1 MGTQAEH
8 PGTCVRTEEDAGD
21 SDVYMCGEEAGEM
34 KPGGEEFK
42 PGQRETKPLATPAFN
57 C

>member
-8 PGTCVRTEEDAGD
+8 PGTCVRTEEDAGE
-21 SDVYMCGEEAGEM
+21 SEVYMCGEEAGKM